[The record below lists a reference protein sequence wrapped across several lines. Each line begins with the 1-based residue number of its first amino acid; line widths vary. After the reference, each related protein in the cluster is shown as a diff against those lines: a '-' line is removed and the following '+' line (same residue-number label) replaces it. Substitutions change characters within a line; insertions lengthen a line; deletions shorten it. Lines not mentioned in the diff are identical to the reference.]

1 MNKVKSLQIWTV
13 LLGMWVSLLFASTA
27 TAQAE
32 EVIELTFQKS
42 AAAQEGNW
50 EGTVSGDVE
59 GNLRTVLLNAD
70 TTDPVWQVEFDWIIE
85 SGDRSFTARMSGTLN
100 TETGAVAMQGE
111 VIEGWMLGAP
121 VQEEGQMVD
130 AETSTFE
137 GTIRI
142 MTPAPQTLPVTGG
155 ASAGATFDLHSII
168 AWVLSLLQ

>member
-1 MNKVKSLQIWTV
+1 
-13 LLGMWVSLLFASTA
+13 
-27 TAQAE
+27 
-32 EVIELTFQKS
+32 
-42 AAAQEGNW
+42 
-50 EGTVSGDVE
+50 
-59 GNLRTVLLNAD
+59 
-70 TTDPVWQVEFDWIIE
+70 
-85 SGDRSFTARMSGTLN
+85 MSGTLN

-155 ASAGATFDLHSII
+155 ASTGSLFDLQSII
-168 AWVLSLLQ
+168 AWVLSLLR